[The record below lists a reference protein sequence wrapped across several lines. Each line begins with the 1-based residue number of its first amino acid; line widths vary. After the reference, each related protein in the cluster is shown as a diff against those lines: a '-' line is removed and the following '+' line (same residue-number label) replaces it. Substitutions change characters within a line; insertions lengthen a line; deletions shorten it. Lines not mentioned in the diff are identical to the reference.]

1 MSQNLVSGKPH
12 VPTLRR
18 HGFKKKPQSN
28 PEGMSAAAAI
38 ATAAVARELCS
49 FFIATDCFFDGGDSF

>member
-38 ATAAVARELCS
+38 ATAAVARWLCGLVT
-49 FFIATDCFFDGGDSF
+49 ATNCFFDSGDSF